1 MGGGGQSFGQPY
13 QTGGFFGSP
22 TNMNVSQG
30 SYGGGYGIGGL
41 TGGPGAFST
50 PGFGGF
56 GGYGGYG
63 GYGGFGGPPVQP
75 FNPYSFSY
83 REPGTTGADLDR
95 TTRDYTNTFNAF
107 RGMGGTEE
115 EFVEGDVFKGYQNQL
130 LDQIGTLSD
139 EDRLRSDLDTQMA
152 RAREGGIYAPS
163 SQRIADAIQ
172 RRLNRLQMT
181 PRRQETY
188 MGGPSSMGRRQSF
201 PQMGFG
207 TYAPTPSFGLPSLMS
222 GYGSVPSRYGSSMF
236 GFVPSYYSRDYVLP
250 GGLYSTT
257 PGAYRYTGVAAPEGG
272 QVGGQTTQEGVVVN
286 QDVGRSPSEIAEE
299 AGGPGNHGGI
309 AGLTQNPDGS
319 YTYRVDSATA
329 QELGISQEMNF
340 PAGFDISQLRGPN
353 PNVSTETDTPQS
365 TPPPEDDPE
374 AGGSPETETAQP
386 ESYPADGTQD
396 LGVFGMDNQALTK
409 QYTAELN
416 AYTASG
422 KTEQDFVNSPRFM
435 EFENALTR
443 SYINQ
448 PLGEVEAEAIRQ
460 RSRADAGGVYA
471 DSAGRIADSL
481 EAYVNAL
488 G

>member
-13 QTGGFFGSP
+13 QTGGFLGSP

-41 TGGPGAFST
+41 TAGPGGFGT
-50 PGFGGF
+50 PGFT
-56 GGYGGYG
+56 GYG
-63 GYGGFGGPPVQP
+63 GYGGFGGFQGPSFQP
-75 FNPYSFSY
+75 FNPYSFSF

-95 TTRDYTNTFNAF
+95 TTRDYTDTFNAF

-115 EFVEGDVFKGYQNQL
+115 EFVEGDIFKGFQNQL
-130 LDQIGTLSD
+130 IDQIGALSD

-188 MGGPSSMGRRQSF
+188 MGGPSFMGRRQSF

-222 GYGSVPSRYGSSMF
+222 GSIPTRYGSNMF
-236 GFVPSYYSRDYVLP
+236 GFVPSYYTRDYVLP

-257 PGAYRYTGVAAPEGG
+257 PGAYRYTGVASP
-272 QVGGQTTQEGVVVN
+272 QGGQTTQEGVVVN

-319 YTYRVDSATA
+319 YTYRIDAGTA
-329 QELGISQEMNF
+329 AELGVSQVMNF

-353 PNVSTETDTPQS
+353 PNINTETDTTQTTPP
-365 TPPPEDDPE
+365 PPPEDDPE
-374 AGGSPETETAQP
+374 AGGTTETVQP
-386 ESYPADGTQD
+386 ESYPTDGTQD

-448 PLGEVEAEAIRQ
+448 PLDAVEAEANRQ
-460 RSRADAGGVYA
+460 RERANAGGVYA

>member
-207 TYAPTPSFGLPSLMS
+207 TYAPTPSFGLPSLMP

-374 AGGSPETETAQP
+374 AGGAPETETAQP

-448 PLGEVEAEAIRQ
+448 PLGEVEKEAIRQ
-460 RSRADAGGVYA
+460 RERADAGGVYA
-471 DSAGRIADSL
+471 GSAGRIADSL

>member
-41 TGGPGAFST
+41 TAGP
-50 PGFGGF
+50 GGF
-56 GGYGGYG
+56 GT
-63 GYGGFGGPPVQP
+63 F
-75 FNPYSFSY
+75 
-83 REPGTTGADLDR
+83 REPETTGADLDR

-115 EFVEGDVFKGYQNQL
+115 EFVEGDIFKGFQNQL

-139 EDRLRSDLDTQMA
+139 EDRLRSDLDAQMA

-163 SQRIADAIQ
+163 AQRIADAIQ

-188 MGGPSSMGRRQSF
+188 MGGPSFMGRRQSF

-222 GYGSVPSRYGSSMF
+222 GYGSVPTRYGSSMF
-236 GFVPSYYSRDYVLP
+236 GYVPSYYTRDYVLP

-272 QVGGQTTQEGVVVN
+272 QVGGQATQEGVVVN
-286 QDVGRSPSEIAEE
+286 QDVGKSPSEIAEE

-319 YTYRVDSATA
+319 YTYRIDAGTA
-329 QELGISQEMNF
+329 AELGVSQVMNF

-353 PNVSTETDTPQS
+353 PNINTETDTTQTTPP
-365 TPPPEDDPE
+365 PPPEDDPE
-374 AGGSPETETAQP
+374 AGGAPETEVEQP
-386 ESYPADGTQD
+386 ESYPTDGTQD

-448 PLGEVEAEAIRQ
+448 PLDAVEAEANRQ
-460 RSRADAGGVYA
+460 RERANAGGVYA